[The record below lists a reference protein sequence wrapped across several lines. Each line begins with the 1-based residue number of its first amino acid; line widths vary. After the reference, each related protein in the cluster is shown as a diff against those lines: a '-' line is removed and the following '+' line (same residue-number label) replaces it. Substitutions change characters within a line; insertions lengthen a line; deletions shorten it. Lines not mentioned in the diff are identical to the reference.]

1 MFHGETTE
9 MGIQRRVALIGSG
22 QGPWIS
28 TQGLKEPR
36 AKITGLK
43 EGGEVCVQLCDDPA
57 QERWHNKTFQANGVY
72 GLHESQWMRVA
83 CANGG
88 KSVICDILTKKAVV

>member
-1 MFHGETTE
+1 

-36 AKITGLK
+36 AKVTGMK
-43 EGGEVCVQLCDDPA
+43 AGGRLYVLMSPHEEPGASENVILAIV
-57 QERWHNKTFQANGVY
+57 ENGVHE
-72 GLHESQWMRVA
+72 LHEAKWMRVD
-83 CANGG
+83 CDGGG
-88 KSVICDILTKKAVV
+88 KNVICDILTRKAVA